1 MERHSTSTNTQQR
14 PKNAD
19 QLKRVGSSEKKLN
32 LFFVEALV
40 KSRPSKVDP
49 ARREYFTKWAGYKRQ
64 SWNQEKDF
72 IGDDLIKMMVERD
85 LLDLAPWFL
94 NKN

>member
-1 MERHSTSTNTQQR
+1 MEKHSTSTNVQEQR
-14 PKNAD
+14 KSAD
-19 QLKRVGSSEKKLN
+19 KMKRVGSKLKKN

-94 NKN
+94 NKK

>member
-1 MERHSTSTNTQQR
+1 MEKHSTSTNVQEQR
-14 PKNAD
+14 KSAD
-19 QLKRVGSSEKKLN
+19 RMKRVGSEKRPN

-49 ARREYFTKWAGYKRQ
+49 ARREYFTKWAGYQRH

-72 IGDDLIKMMVERD
+72 IGDDLIGMMVQRD

-94 NKN
+94 NKK